1 MVGRSFAICELRV
14 IEMARISPK
23 ARSVTHV
30 PARSGRPPR
39 ELAGEVDERILDAA
53 RKVFLD
59 RGFEGA
65 SIEEIAGVARSG
77 KPTIYARF
85 RDKKA
90 LFTAAITRYV
100 IAKQGRLENYSPF
113 GTTIEERLA
122 SIGVTALQETLTPE
136 WIGLLRL
143 AIAEARRFPD
153 LGSVVIRVTRERGT
167 ETMIRLL
174 GEAAESGEVE
184 TFLAFSPDRLAMTS
198 RYFIDLILLPQLL
211 RALSGEYLKTLHDEI
226 DPYVSQRV
234 AFFLDACRN
243 GGFRL
248 SSFNEKPPAGMPEA
262 SLEV

>member
-1 MVGRSFAICELRV
+1 MKMN
-14 IEMARISPK
+14 EMARTLPKKTSPTK
-23 ARSVTHV
+23 AHSGTRA
-30 PARSGRPPR
+30 PGRSGRPPN
-39 ELAGEVDERILDAA
+39 ELAGEVEERILDAA

-90 LFTAAITRYV
+90 LFTAAVTAYV
-100 IAKQGRLENYSPF
+100 LARQGQLENYSPS

-122 SIGVTALQETLTPE
+122 NIGVTVLHEALTPE

-174 GEAAESGEVE
+174 GEVAESGEVE
-184 TFLAFSPDRLAMTS
+184 TFPAFGPDRLAMTA
-198 RYFIDLILLPQLL
+198 RYFIDLILLPQLI
-211 RALSGEYLKTLHDEI
+211 RALSGEHLKTLHAEI
-226 DPYVSQRV
+226 GSHVSQRV
-234 AFFLDACRN
+234 AFLLGACRN
-243 GGFRL
+243 GGIR
-248 SSFNEKPPAGMPEA
+248 
-262 SLEV
+262 

>member
-1 MVGRSFAICELRV
+1 MKMN
-14 IEMARISPK
+14 EMARTSPTK
-23 ARSVTHV
+23 KRSVTRA
-30 PARSGRPPR
+30 PGRSGRPPN
-39 ELAGEVDERILDAA
+39 ELAGEVEERILEAA

-65 SIEEIAGVARSG
+65 SIEEIADVARSG

-90 LFTAAITRYV
+90 LFTAAVTGYV
-100 IAKQGRLENYSPF
+100 IAKQGQLENYSPS

-122 SIGVTALQETLTPE
+122 SIGVTVLHEALTPE

-167 ETMIRLL
+167 ETMMRLL

-184 TFLAFSPDRLAMTS
+184 TFPAFSSDRLAMTA
-198 RYFIDLILLPQLL
+198 RYFIDLILLPHLM
-211 RALSGEYLKTLHDEI
+211 RALSGEHLKTLHAEI
-226 DPYVSQRV
+226 GPHVSQRV
-234 AFFLDACRN
+234 AFFLSACRN
-243 GGFRL
+243 GDM
-248 SSFNEKPPAGMPEA
+248 SD
-262 SLEV
+262 